1 MKIRF
6 DVYFKE
12 KLGTLFKS
20 NEFVSHGIKAN
31 TNINLQDVESMK
43 ICYLVDDMYLE
54 DDISILDEE
63 KRLIEIPFKSE
74 VLKSGNHEFEIKAYM
89 KDGCEKVSQTYIY
102 NIEKG
107 LFEVFNAIYGHLHEN
122 KSILDSVTSE
132 DIKNWNDKA
141 SKEFVKEQVKNVT
154 SIPGATGPQGPK
166 GEKGDTGEVGP
177 QGPQG
182 PQGERGLQGPTGAKG
197 EQGEQGPQ
205 GLQGPIGPQ
214 GPKGDKGETGE
225 RGPQGIQGPKGDKG
239 EQGETGPQGPK
250 GDKGDTGATGPQ
262 GPQGEQGPRGADGLT
277 TSIEVNGAIYS
288 HTGGKI
294 TLPNYPTK
302 ISQLQN
308 DSELATE
315 EFVRNEIRNAQING
329 GGTNGEIDLNDYATK
344 TYVNNA
350 IRDIELTP
358 GPKGDK
364 GDTGEQGPR
373 GEKGDT
379 GEQGPRGLQGE
390 QGERGLQG
398 PTGAKGEQGEQGP
411 QGLQGPIGPQ
421 GPKGD
426 KGDTGEQGPQGEKGL
441 QGPQGPQGE
450 RGLQGPKGADG
461 LTTSISVNGQVY
473 DHSNGRIT
481 LPNLATES
489 FVTSKIA
496 EAQLG
501 GGSSNVDLSG
511 YVTNEVLNDF
521 TDGKKQRYL
530 TKAEYDLLSEE
541 EKQDSSIVWNI
552 TDDYPINITEP
563 QLMDIPR
570 IFLSEG
576 SLPTTKDNT
585 TMKFQYFSQTEKI
598 EGYVAI
604 KCQGTSSMSYP
615 KKNFTIKLAKDKE
628 LNETLKVDFKGWGKQ
643 SKFCLKANYI
653 DFSHARNVVS
663 ARIWGDIVKSR
674 TNYESLPE
682 ELKTSP
688 NQGAIDGFP
697 VLVYSNG
704 VLQGRYTLNIPKD
717 GWMFNMS
724 KKKNEHCILCG
735 ENYGSALFR
744 AEAKIDGT
752 DWSDEL
758 HDVVPQNILT
768 RWNEVINFVRTSSNE
783 DFKANID
790 NYIDL
795 ESLIDYYC
803 YSYVCCHLDGLAKN
817 QIYAT
822 YNGQKWY
829 ASMYDLDSTWGLYWN
844 GQSFVTPTYR
854 MQEDYESCTSG
865 RQGNLLYFRLEEN
878 FKKEI
883 KQRYTELRSS
893 VLSVGSIINHFEQ
906 FNSIWTADSI
916 QDDKEAFSGIP
927 STTTNNIKQIRK
939 FVVDRLTYTDDCVSN
954 LGDGEEISPTPP
966 SSEEELVFE
975 LTTPKKFNGT
985 SDYIDT
991 GVQLCSEDADFTILM
1006 DMQSD
1011 SPQSS
1016 FQTLLHCMHEEA
1028 PYYGINIHWGSYPA
1042 ISGNVT
1048 TINLSSILP
1057 NDTNRRKIAVVR
1069 NRGTLTVYTTNGEL
1083 EGNYTHMTV
1092 SENLLIGC
1100 YQTTTGSKGRFFTGS
1115 VYDAKVY
1122 KVALDREKIIEYI
1135 NS

>member
-1 MKIRF
+1 MLNKINYTPH
-6 DVYFKE
+6 DWVHGEIIKE
-12 KLGTLFKS
+12 EYLD
-20 NEFVSHGIKAN
+20 
-31 TNINLQDVESMK
+31 NIEQG
-43 ICYLVDDMYLE
+43 LVDIVQYLE
-54 DDISILDEE
+54 NENSLEDYAT
-63 KRLIEIPFKSE
+63 K
-74 VLKSGNHEFEIKAYM
+74 
-89 KDGCEKVSQTYIY
+89 TYVDNAIG
-102 NIEKG
+102 NIE
-107 LFEVFNAIYGHLHEN
+107 LI
-122 KSILDSVTSE
+122 S
-132 DIKNWNDKA
+132 
-141 SKEFVKEQVKNVT
+141 
-154 SIPGATGPQGPK
+154 
-166 GEKGDTGEVGP
+166 GE
-177 QGPQG
+177 
-182 PQGERGLQGPTGAKG
+182 
-197 EQGEQGPQ
+197 
-205 GLQGPIGPQ
+205 
-214 GPKGDKGETGE
+214 
-225 RGPQGIQGPKGDKG
+225 
-239 EQGETGPQGPK
+239 K
-250 GDKGDTGATGPQ
+250 GDKGDQ
-262 GPQGEQGPRGADGLT
+262 GISIRFKGEWSSTVAYVNDSSYIDLVSYNGNTYICKVSNTNKSVSDTTYWNLVAKKGDQGIQGEKGDKGDDGLT
-277 TSIEVNGAIYS
+277 TSIEVNG
-288 HTGGKI
+288 
-294 TLPNYPTK
+294 
-302 ISQLQN
+302 
-308 DSELATE
+308 
-315 EFVRNEIRNAQING
+315 
-329 GGTNGEIDLNDYATK
+329 
-344 TYVNNA
+344 
-350 IRDIELTP
+350 
-358 GPKGDK
+358 
-364 GDTGEQGPR
+364 
-373 GEKGDT
+373 
-379 GEQGPRGLQGE
+379 
-390 QGERGLQG
+390 
-398 PTGAKGEQGEQGP
+398 
-411 QGLQGPIGPQ
+411 
-421 GPKGD
+421 
-426 KGDTGEQGPQGEKGL
+426 
-441 QGPQGPQGE
+441 
-450 RGLQGPKGADG
+450 
-461 LTTSISVNGQVY
+461 QVY
-473 DHSNGRIT
+473 NHSNGRIT

-501 GGSSNVDLSG
+501 GGSSSVDLSG
-511 YVTNEVLNDF
+511 FATKDEMQTAISQIELTPGPKGDKGDVGPQGEQGEKGADGLTTSIEVNGQIY
-521 TDGKKQRYL
+521 THNDGK
-530 TKAEYDLLSEE
+530 
-541 EKQDSSIVWNI
+541 IVLP
-552 TDDYPINITEP
+552 DYPINITEP

-576 SLPTTKDNT
+576 TLPTTKDNT

-628 LNETLKVDFKGWGKQ
+628 LKETLKVDFKGWGKQ

-663 ARIWGDIVKSR
+663 ARIWGDVVKSR
-674 TNYESLPE
+674 DNYNSL
-682 ELKTSP
+682 LRTSP

-704 VLQGRYTLNIPKD
+704 ILQGRYTLNIPKD

-822 YNGQKWY
+822 YDGQKWY
-829 ASMYDLDSTWGLYWN
+829 ASENDIDSNWGIYWN
-844 GQSFVTPTYR
+844 GQRFVSYTYR
-854 MQEDYESCTSG
+854 MQEDYESFASG

-939 FVVDRLTYTDDCVSN
+939 FVVDRLTYTDDCISN
-954 LGDGEEISPTPP
+954 LDDGEEISPTPP
-966 SSEEELVFE
+966 SSEEGLVFE
-975 LTTPKKFNGT
+975 LTTPKTFNGT

-1100 YQTTTGSKGRFFTGS
+1100 YQTTTGSKGRFYTGS